1 MIIQAL
7 VIALIGYAMCFI
19 VLGIIWAVLAC
30 MKFFMVPSEKK
41 AKKQAEAVPAAP
53 VAVAP
58 AAEDD
63 EELIAVMTAAIAAS
77 LNTSSYN
84 LKIKSFRRLSNGA
97 SHWSTAGVNENLSNK
112 LN

>member
-1 MIIQAL
+1 MAQAL
-7 VIALIGYAMCFI
+7 AIACIGYLMCFI

-41 AKKQAEAVPAAP
+41 PKKQAEIAPAVPAP
-53 VAVAP
+53 QP
-58 AAEDD
+58 AANDD
-63 EELIAVMTAAIAAS
+63 EELIAVLTAAIAAS
-77 LNTSSYN
+77 LNTSSNN

-97 SHWSTAGVNENLSNK
+97 SHWGIAGVNENLSNK